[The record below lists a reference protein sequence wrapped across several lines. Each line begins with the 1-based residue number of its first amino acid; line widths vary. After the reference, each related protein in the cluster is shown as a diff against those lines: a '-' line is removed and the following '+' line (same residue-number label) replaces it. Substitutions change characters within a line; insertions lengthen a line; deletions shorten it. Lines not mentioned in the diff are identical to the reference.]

1 MPTEGIRTCGGIP
14 RRRPRS
20 ICGSC
25 ATNGNVTDPRIE
37 ARIPPSARLVLD
49 TSVLVAFLT
58 ATEPV
63 SGLARTV
70 IEEFLGRGRNEG
82 FVSALSV
89 GEVLVRPA
97 LTGDARGVALD
108 ILDMPG
114 LELRSV
120 DLLVGAEAARI
131 RGMSR
136 LPMPDAIVIATA
148 VLTRS
153 DVLVTNDRRLA
164 GAMPEVV
171 PDTDVVLLSDLV

>member
-1 MPTEGIRTCGGIP
+1 
-14 RRRPRS
+14 
-20 ICGSC
+20 
-25 ATNGNVTDPRIE
+25 VTSLE
-37 ARIPPSARLVLD
+37 ASVPDGARLVID
-49 TSVLVAFLT
+49 TSVLVAFFK

-70 IEEFLGRGRNEG
+70 IEGFLAHGRNTG

-97 LTGDARGVALD
+97 LTGDARGVAFD

-131 RGMSR
+131 RGVSR
-136 LPMPDAIVIATA
+136 LPMPDAIVIATG
-148 VLTRS
+148 VLTS
-153 DVLVTNDRRLA
+153 SEVIVTNDQRLA
-164 GAMPEVV
+164 TAVPEVV
-171 PDTDVVLLSDLV
+171 PELQVVLLSDLV